1 MQPEKRPRKPCY
13 HFGFMKNLFYFVSLF
28 LLLLGCEKAPDDNST
43 IVIGTSADNDPYEF
57 ISDKQVVGFDIDMIN
72 EIGKKFGKTIQVKNM
87 SFHGLIPALLTND
100 VDLIIAGVSATEE
113 RSKSVDFSIPYTE
126 SCMSIMSAANFKIS
140 SIQDLKNKTI
150 GAQIGSTW
158 HQKAQ
163 KIAEEIEGVKVKAL
177 SNNLLLVEE
186 LKINNIDAVILET
199 TQVEK
204 FISTNGNLNRF
215 DLEDSKVPL
224 AIAFPKDSKIK
235 EDINQTILELQQNG
249 YVEFLKKKWFN

>member
-1 MQPEKRPRKPCY
+1 
-13 HFGFMKNLFYFVSLF
+13 MKNLVSFVSLF
-28 LLLLGCEKAPDDNST
+28 LLLLGCEKASEDNNT

-72 EIGKKFGKTIQVKNM
+72 EIGKKLGKKIQIKNM
-87 SFHGLIPALLTND
+87 SFHGLIPGILTND

-113 RSKSVDFSIPYTE
+113 RSKSVDFSISYTE
-126 SCMSIMSAANFKIS
+126 SCMSIMSAANFKIT

-163 KIAEEIEGVKVKAL
+163 NIAEEIEGVKVKAL

-224 AIAFPKDSKIK
+224 AIAFPKNSKIK